1 MRKLSNFLICQIAQN
16 GQTKKLYPQIKT
28 SQTEKLYQT
37 GRKYRTGIFYPAV
50 KTLSNRTELSRRG
63 KLSTDKLIIRL

>member
-1 MRKLSNFLICQIAQN
+1 MQKLSINLICQTAQN
-16 GQTKKLYPQIKT
+16 GQTEKHYPQVIT

-37 GRKYRTGIFYPAV
+37 GRKYQTGIFYPAV

-63 KLSTDKLIIRL
+63 KLSTDILIIRL